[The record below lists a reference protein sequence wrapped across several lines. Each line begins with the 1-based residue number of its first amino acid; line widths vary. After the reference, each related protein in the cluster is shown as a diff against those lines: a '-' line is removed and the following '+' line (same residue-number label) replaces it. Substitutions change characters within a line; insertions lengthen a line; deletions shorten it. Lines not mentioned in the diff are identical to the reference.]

1 MSVAVRGKRGHV
13 RPDSLHVLRGQETR
27 RRILQSARTR
37 VLAEGFEALRLDD
50 LAADAGITKPA
61 VIKSVGGKASIL
73 LALSEEDRQ
82 TRIGLIEEAI
92 GHRTGLKRRLTELTT
107 HLFELDKPRLNLVQ
121 AYIGYLWFW
130 RGDDHDR
137 AQRNIDGL
145 LEIIGE
151 LIVSGSTDRPSAGRV
166 RTLSLRLLA
175 GYVIALRDLC
185 YGRSTIPEAV
195 CTVVDF
201 ALD

>member
-1 MSVAVRGKRGHV
+1 MSVAVRGKRHV

-27 RRILQSARTR
+27 RRLLQAARAR

-82 TRIGLIEEAI
+82 TRIDLIRESI
-92 GHRTGLKRRLTELTT
+92 GHRTALRRRLTDLATR
-107 HLFELDKPRLNLVQ
+107 LLELDKPRLNLVQ

-130 RGDDHDR
+130 RGGDHDR
-137 AQRNIDGL
+137 AQRNIDEVL
-145 LEIIGE
+145 KLIAE
-151 LIVSGSTDRPSAGRV
+151 LISAGSADQPSVERV
-166 RTLSLRLLA
+166 RTLSLRLLG
-175 GYVIALRDLC
+175 GYAIALRDLY
-185 YGRSTIPEAV
+185 YGRSTIPD
-195 CTVVDF
+195 CTRMVIGF

>member
-1 MSVAVRGKRGHV
+1 MSVAIRGKRGHV

-27 RRILQSARTR
+27 RRILQSARSR
-37 VLAEGFEALRLDD
+37 VLANGFEALRLDD

-82 TRIGLIEEAI
+82 TRIELIREAI
-92 GHRTGLKRRLTELTT
+92 GQRTGLRRRLTELTT
-107 HLFELDKPRLNLVQ
+107 RLFELDGPRLNLVQ

-130 RGDDHDR
+130 TGDDHDR

-145 LEIIGE
+145 LQILDE
-151 LIVSGSTDRPSAGRV
+151 LMTAGSAGHPTAERV

-185 YGRSTIPEAV
+185 YERSTIPEAV
-195 CTVVDF
+195 RTVIDL